1 MYNFYVWYVS
11 IYCMQHIYEALIFIT
26 YSFLAPIVTAGGS
39 MITTNALNIFTGID
53 IIKATGLTST
63 FFLINTTISLYVFRK
78 EIVWRDARNLL
89 IPCIIGSFIGALFLV
104 NIDAVVLLLLMF
116 IFSIQFI
123 YKKIKNINNVKIV
136 KDSFWKEQGIGFFA
150 GAVTGAALPGGG
162 FLNSYFASKGFT
174 LSQMFGTISFIL
186 PIVFLV
192 KVSVMIESNIISLR
206 DLIGVLYATP
216 FLIISNILIRKG
228 MLKLSKKMTDNI
240 TIIAMGV
247 LSVYL
252 LVSIIKIIIK

>member
-1 MYNFYVWYVS
+1 
-11 IYCMQHIYEALIFIT
+11 MQHIYEALIFIV

-63 FFLINTTISLYVFRK
+63 FFLINATISLYVFRK

-104 NIDAVVLLLLMF
+104 NMDAVVLLLLMF
-116 IFSIQFI
+116 IFSVQFI
-123 YKKIKNINNVKIV
+123 YKKIKNRNNTEIV
-136 KDSFWKEQGIGFFA
+136 KDSFWKEQGVGFFA

-174 LSQMFGTISFIL
+174 LSQMFGTLSFIL
-186 PIVFLV
+186 PVIFLV
-192 KVSVMIESNIISLR
+192 KVSVMVESNIISPR

-228 MLKLSKKMTDNI
+228 MIKLSKKMTDNI

>member
-1 MYNFYVWYVS
+1 MN
-11 IYCMQHIYEALIFIT
+11 HIYEALIFIV

-63 FFLINTTISLYVFRK
+63 FFLINTTISLYIFRK

-89 IPCIIGSFIGALFLV
+89 APCIIGSLVGALFLV
-104 NIDAVVLLLLMF
+104 NIEPIVLLLLMF
-116 IFSIQFI
+116 IFSTQFI

-136 KDSFWKEQGIGFFA
+136 KDSFWKEQGVGFFA

-192 KVSVMIESNIISLR
+192 KVSVMVESNIISLG
-206 DLIGVLYATP
+206 DLVRVLYAGP
-216 FLIISNILIRKG
+216 FLIVSNILIRKG

-240 TIIAMGV
+240 TIVAMSV
-247 LSVYL
+247 LSIYL